1 MSALTTRSPN
11 EGQPTTVPYIGS
23 AANRGVFAGFV
34 KRPVDFVLSVCLI
47 IALSPVMVL
56 LAAAVRV
63 NLGTPVIFMQERPG
77 LNEKLFTLFK
87 FRTMT
92 SECDASG
99 ELLPDEVRLT
109 RFGRFLRS
117 TSLDEL
123 PELWNILRG
132 DMSFVGPRPLLVRY
146 LPYYREDERLRSVVR
161 PGITGLAQIRGR
173 NVLTWDDRFKTDVE
187 YVNTLSFLNDVNIA
201 VRTVAVVLNRK
212 DVLVGSEHVLQ
223 DLDVERAGVSKGGC

>member
-1 MSALTTRSPN
+1 MRSETEPA
-11 EGQPTTVPYIGS
+11 PVPRVGVPVMGIYGRYI
-23 AANRGVFAGFV
+23 
-34 KRPVDFVLSVCLI
+34 KRLADMILSLCMIVL
-47 IALSPVMVL
+47 LSPILLVL
-56 LAAAVRV
+56 AVLIRV
-63 NLGTPVIFMQERPG
+63 KLGAPVIFEQERPG
-77 LNEKLFTLFK
+77 LHERLFTLFK

-92 SECDASG
+92 SECDENR

-123 PELWNILRG
+123 PELWNIALG
-132 DMSFVGPRPLLVRY
+132 DMAFVGPRPLLVRY
-146 LPYYREDERLRSVVR
+146 LPYYREDERLRSTVR

-187 YVNTLSFLNDVNIA
+187 YVKTLSFLNDLNIA
-201 VRTVAVVLNRK
+201 IRTVAVVLNRK
-212 DVLVGSEHVLQ
+212 DVLVGSEHVLE